1 MSEVPEQFVLAVE
14 NMRKAQKAYFR
25 TRERARLDYAKN
37 TEHEVD
43 RWLERLRPPKSETHA
58 EDLPLFEDIELLKT
72 YEGARKIVERME
84 AEDVLQGF
92 WDHPARE
99 IVRRAVGEWED
110 A

>member
-25 TRERARLDYAKN
+25 TRDRAHLDYAKN

-58 EDLPLFEDIELLKT
+58 EDLPLFK
-72 YEGARKIVERME
+72 
-84 AEDVLQGF
+84 
-92 WDHPARE
+92 E
-99 IVRRAVGEWED
+99 I
-110 A
+110 